1 MNTINSTGC
10 KKLNVHCAWEY
21 TPISSIIVSAV
32 GNGYSSDFDTCSIY
46 IWYKRIKYVFLI
58 VRRSSHQNKSSY
70 NQHFD
75 DVAITF

>member
-32 GNGYSSDFDTCSIY
+32 GNGYSSDFS
-46 IWYKRIKYVFLI
+46 VFLI

-75 DVAITF
+75 EVAITF